1 MADKYSKDLQN
12 LAPTSVEPH
21 IYDSHKAFHLVKS
34 KSFIVELLHLFCTK
48 EQIKKEIHKELWV
61 DSHCTIYSATTIL
74 EKCRKVVLEK
84 WF

>member
-1 MADKYSKDLQN
+1 MANKYSKDLQN

-48 EQIKKEIHKELWV
+48 EQIKKEIHKELFWV
-61 DSHCTIYSATTIL
+61 DSHCAMQYA
-74 EKCRKVVLEK
+74 CV
-84 WF
+84 

>member
-1 MADKYSKDLQN
+1 MANKYSKDLQN

-61 DSHCTIYSATTIL
+61 DSHCAMQYVCVRIRVVSSTIVIT
-74 EKCRKVVLEK
+74 
-84 WF
+84 